1 MPAAAFVAA
10 SVLPHYGRSAPATG
24 VVVLFGLAA
33 GLTVALLIARR
44 RR

>member
-24 VVVLFGLAA
+24 WWSCSAWLPGSLWPCS
-33 GLTVALLIARR
+33 
-44 RR
+44 